1 MTISEAA
8 AALTSLL
15 NAPFIE
21 TPDTEARIILCHI
34 LQWDNRSY
42 ILNKNSTIVPDIFE
56 QATALAQKR
65 LTGRSLAAIIGTQ
78 PFYEDTFIVN
88 DDVLIP
94 RPETELLVEHI
105 LNTRGDTPQNVLE
118 IGVGSGIITIT
129 AAKHRPH
136 WTFTSIDIS
145 EGAVQTARQ
154 NVNIILGESHN
165 CAINIIQQDFF
176 LYNTPE
182 TFDIIVSNP
191 PYIPTDETTRLLES
205 KTISDPRISLDG
217 GADGL
222 EFYRRILTFADTHLR
237 PNGIICVEHAFD
249 QKAPIA
255 NLSAAAG
262 YKCEC
267 YQDYAGLDRFSIIK
281 QDAKSISC

>member
-34 LQWDNRSY
+34 LHWDSRSY
-42 ILNKNSTIVPDIFE
+42 ILNKNSTIVPNIFE
-56 QATALAQKR
+56 QAVALAQQR
-65 LTGRSLAAIIGTQ
+65 LTGRSIAAIIGTQ

-88 DDVLIP
+88 DNVLIP

-105 LNTRGDTPQNVLE
+105 LTTRSDTPQNVLE

-129 AAKHRPH
+129 LAKHRPH
-136 WTFTSIDIS
+136 WSFTAIDIS
-145 EGAVQTARQ
+145 EAAVQTARQ
-154 NVNIILGESHN
+154 NAEAILGLDYQHN
-165 CAINIIQQDFF
+165 CAINIFQQDFF
-176 LYNTPE
+176 LYSTQE

-222 EFYRRILTFADTHLR
+222 EFYCRILTFADTHLR
-237 PNGIICVEHAFD
+237 ENGIICVEHAFD
-249 QKAPIA
+249 QRVPLANIA
-255 NLSAAAG
+255 TAAG
-262 YKCEC
+262 YKYEC
-267 YQDYAGLDRFSIIK
+267 YKDYAGLDRFSEM
-281 QDAKSISC
+281 KSL

>member
-8 AALTSLL
+8 AAITSLL

-21 TPDTEARIILCHI
+21 TPNIEARIILCHI

-42 ILNKNSTIVPDIFE
+42 ILNKNNTIVPDTFE
-56 QATALAQKR
+56 QAVALAQKR

-78 PFYEDTFIVN
+78 PFYEDTFAVN

-105 LNTRGDTPQNVLE
+105 LANHSDSPLNVLE
-118 IGVGSGIITIT
+118 IGVGSGIITISL
-129 AAKHRPH
+129 AKHRPL
-136 WTFTSIDIS
+136 WTFTAIDIS
-145 EGAVQTARQ
+145 EAAVSTARQ
-154 NVNIILGESHN
+154 NADIILKNMHN

-176 LYNTPE
+176 HYNTAE

-191 PYIPTDETTRLLES
+191 PYIPSAETTRLLES

-222 EFYRRILTFADTHLR
+222 DFYRRILTFADTHLR
-237 PNGIICVEHAFD
+237 PNGIIAVEHAFD
-249 QKAPIA
+249 QRQA
-255 NLSAAAG
+255 LSELAVSSG
-262 YKCEC
+262 YEYRC
-267 YQDYAGLDRFSIIK
+267 YKDYAGLDRFSVMQK
-281 QDAKSISC
+281 K

>member
-1 MTISEAA
+1 MTISEATA
-8 AALTSLL
+8 AITSLL
-15 NAPFIE
+15 NVPFIE

-56 QATALAQKR
+56 QAAALAQER

-78 PFYEDTFIVN
+78 PFYEDTFTVN

-105 LNTRGDTPQNVLE
+105 LANHSDSPLNVLE
-118 IGVGSGIITIT
+118 IGVGSGIITISL
-129 AAKHRPH
+129 AKHRPL
-136 WTFTSIDIS
+136 WTFTAIDIS
-145 EGAVQTARQ
+145 EAAVSTARQ
-154 NVNIILGESHN
+154 NVHSLIGDTHN

-176 LYNTPE
+176 QYNTAE

-191 PYIPTDETTRLLES
+191 PYIPTAETTRLLES
-205 KTISDPRISLDG
+205 KTISDPRIALDG
-217 GADGL
+217 GQDGL
-222 EFYRRILTFADTHLR
+222 DFYRRILPFAETHLR

-249 QKAPIA
+249 QKEPIA
-255 NLSAAAG
+255 NIAAAAG